1 MAINKKILLSEPKTE
16 FDVTITGFAHP
27 VPCIFLPATNPNVDA
42 VVIYLHGLNGSKD
55 SLHFLRRHLTNAHI
69 IGYDARAC
77 GKNLNEPSI
86 HVNNAVNDLALLI
99 QTLKQDLSYLN
110 IKRFYLTGESFG
122 AAVCL
127 IYCKKFQDVQGILI
141 WNLPCKIID
150 VTDTPKTKQLKVAL
164 PLMWTLLTNLPTYDY
179 APSPVEKLSNNRTL
193 ILATKLIK
201 QKTLNDNRN
210 IIAAWLGNH
219 HGWNTML
226 SKSFMQKTTARIIYI
241 SSEQDPLRDHKKVN
255 RLDAILNSFP
265 QNRILHYDLKIGTH
279 VLIYDI
285 NMDEFILKGIEILVD
300 AKPGTKLSEIKEE
313 LHKVEE
319 ACIQHATSSPN

>member
-1 MAINKKILLSEPKTE
+1 
-16 FDVTITGFAHP
+16 
-27 VPCIFLPATNPNVDA
+27 
-42 VVIYLHGLNGSKD
+42 
-55 SLHFLRRHLTNAHI
+55 
-69 IGYDARAC
+69 
-77 GKNLNEPSI
+77 
-86 HVNNAVNDLALLI
+86 
-99 QTLKQDLSYLN
+99 
-110 IKRFYLTGESFG
+110 
-122 AAVCL
+122 
-127 IYCKKFQDVQGILI
+127 
-141 WNLPCKIID
+141 
-150 VTDTPKTKQLKVAL
+150 
-164 PLMWTLLTNLPTYDY
+164 
-179 APSPVEKLSNNRTL
+179 
-193 ILATKLIK
+193 
-201 QKTLNDNRN
+201 
-210 IIAAWLGNH
+210 
-219 HGWNTML
+219 ML